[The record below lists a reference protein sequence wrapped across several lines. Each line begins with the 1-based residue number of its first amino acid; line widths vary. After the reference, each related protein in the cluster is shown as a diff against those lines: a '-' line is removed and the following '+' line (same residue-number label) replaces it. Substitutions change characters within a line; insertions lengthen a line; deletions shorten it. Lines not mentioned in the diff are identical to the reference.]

1 MANIK
6 RNINYLNR
14 DFGRFRSDLINYAKT
29 YFPDT
34 YNDFTAASPGMMFME
49 MASYVGD
56 VLSFYLDTQFQETFI
71 QYAQQSTNLYD
82 LAYML
87 GYKPKDTY
95 VATVDLDLY
104 QYIPA
109 TGSGIN
115 TLPDWNYALQ
125 VAANSSVLSSPGGVN
140 FIIENTCDFSFS
152 SSQDFTEVTVLQAS
166 SGVPTSYL
174 LRKNRKAY
182 SGEIKTTSF
191 TFGSYQP
198 YQTVNIT
205 DNNIVSV
212 IDVFDSLG
220 NKWYE
225 VDYLAQEMV
234 MDSLK
239 NTNPND
245 PNYFNDTQVPYL
257 LN

>member
-140 FIIENTCDFSFS
+140 FIIENTCDFFVGIVVFLSISFVITPPIVS
-152 SSQDFTEVTVLQAS
+152 RPSDK
-166 SGVPTSYL
+166 GITS
-174 LRKNRKAY
+174 N
-182 SGEIKTTSF
+182 KTTSL
-191 TFGSYQP
+191 TSP
-198 YQTVNIT
+198 
-205 DNNIVSV
+205 
-212 IDVFDSLG
+212 
-220 NKWYE
+220 
-225 VDYLAQEMV
+225 A
-234 MDSLK
+234 
-239 NTNPND
+239 NTP
-245 PNYFNDTQVPYL
+245 P
-257 LN
+257 